1 MAAKQKHNG
10 PPLTDT
16 QISAQSFTFILAEY
30 ETTPMALTY
39 ALYQLSRSPL
49 MQQRLVG
56 EVDQFGREKEPAFA
70 DLAQFPFADA
80 VFKEGTRLHP
90 PRDPSSWPGRD
101 LQPIQAAINMLSAV
115 LGGFVQTRE
124 ATGDVMLRTRQIPA
138 GTRIWINVLSLH
150 LDDKHF
156 PNAKEFMPDRFLE
169 TDGTPSHRPYAYIP
183 FGAGPRKCIGY
194 KFATMEGV
202 LVLLRLYR
210 RFTFTLNDQK
220 HGRKPLEHESL
231 ITLMPMEMS
240 MLLLCNMHTTVVED
254 NSVKQLYTPEKACA
268 HSTPS
273 AYL

>member
-1 MAAKQKHNG
+1 
-10 PPLTDT
+10 
-16 QISAQSFTFILAEY
+16 
-30 ETTPMALTY
+30 MALTY

-90 PRDPSSWPGRD
+90 PRDPSSWPGRRSIFFARAKWAIVSSSRD

-194 KFATMEGV
+194 K
-202 LVLLRLYR
+202 
-210 RFTFTLNDQK
+210 
-220 HGRKPLEHESL
+220 
-231 ITLMPMEMS
+231 
-240 MLLLCNMHTTVVED
+240 
-254 NSVKQLYTPEKACA
+254 
-268 HSTPS
+268 
-273 AYL
+273 